1 MTDATSSPVPDE
13 VRQHR
18 TWWWKEILIMGAFY
32 FIYSLTRNRFGSIRV
47 SGDDIPLH
55 SFTNAMRVIRFER
68 AIGLYHEESIQQWFL
83 PYKWFIQ
90 LMNTYYGTAH
100 FAVTIGVFF
109 VLMNRRK
116 DVFPL
121 FRNALA
127 AMTGL
132 AIIGFALFPLM
143 PPRLLDA
150 PCPGT
155 ATTVVAG
162 KEIARTTFGGDCI
175 PTKLRNYNGA
185 TEFGFVDTLKE
196 YGGPWDFDS
205 GGIAKRSNQYAAM
218 PSLHIG
224 WASWCAFAIWPL
236 ARRKWIRA
244 AVLLYPALTLFCI
257 VVTGNHFWLDGIGG
271 ILALAGGFVI
281 GALLHRFN
289 QRRLD
294 AKFEQF
300 RAAHPTANNL

>member
-1 MTDATSSPVPDE
+1 MTDDTPTPVPDE
-13 VRQHR
+13 VREHR

-175 PTKLRNYNGA
+175 STKLRNYNGA

-300 RAAHPTANNL
+300 RAAHPTANDL

>member
-13 VRQHR
+13 VREHR

-300 RAAHPTANNL
+300 RAAHPTANDL